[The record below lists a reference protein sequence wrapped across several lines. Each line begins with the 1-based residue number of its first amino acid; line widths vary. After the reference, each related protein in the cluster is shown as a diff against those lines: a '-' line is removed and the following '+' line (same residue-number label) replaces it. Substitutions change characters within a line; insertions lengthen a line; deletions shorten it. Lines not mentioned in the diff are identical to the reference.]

1 MLAWEVLVWWDVHEA
16 LGRRTKFESGLAQTS
31 CLAIRL
37 DQDSGPQEP
46 AYINTRTIRTVSS
59 REASGTL
66 SPRAHLTVVD
76 HPMVLGLPGMGR
88 REEVGGTGGGGS
100 SQSP

>member
-1 MLAWEVLVWWDVHEA
+1 MHEA
-16 LGRRTKFESGLAQTS
+16 LGRRAKFESGLAQTS

-46 AYINTRTIRTVSS
+46 AYINTRAIRTVSS
-59 REASGTL
+59 REESGIL
-66 SPRAHLTVVD
+66 SPRAHLIVVA

-88 REEVGGTGGGGS
+88 RGEGGGGGGGGS